1 MGRKLASGELVTT
14 VEILPPKGW
23 NPAEMI
29 EQCRA
34 LQEAGVDAVNI
45 LDSARAQSRMGV
57 LPAALIVQR
66 EVGLETVFHYTCRDR
81 NMLGMLSDLLGAA
94 AGGLRNVLI
103 VTGDPPAMGPYPDS
117 TAVFDIDS
125 IGLTNLVRRLNQ
137 GLDPGGNPIG
147 EPTRFVVGV
156 ALNQGADLEHEL
168 ERFAWKVEAGA
179 DFAVTQPVFDAGQ
192 LERFLGRVRARIP
205 IIAGIWPLTSL
216 RNAEFL
222 ANEVPGVHVPHAVIE
237 RMRLAQE
244 QGTAGG
250 PGRGG
255 RHSGGDGRGGQ
266 GSGARCTGHGARPVA
281 SAPLSMVACGRTLRS
296 SVHCYVHCSRFV
308 QTAPMPVPRIHLLEA
323 EIAQIDLVRPYLAER
338 AHRFRAD
345 LLRR

>member
-1 MGRKLASGELVTT
+1 M
-14 VEILPPKGW
+14 
-23 NPAEMI
+23 PAEMI
-29 EQCRA
+29 EQCRL
-34 LQEAGVDAVNI
+34 LQEAGVDAVNV

-156 ALNQGADLEHEL
+156 ALNQGAEPGARAGAVRAGRSRPERISPLLSRCSMLNSLQRFL
-168 ERFAWKVEAGA
+168 ERANG
-179 DFAVTQPVFDAGQ
+179 P
-192 LERFLGRVRARIP
+192 RFRSSR
-205 IIAGIWPLTSL
+205 
-216 RNAEFL
+216 
-222 ANEVPGVHVPHAVIE
+222 
-237 RMRLAQE
+237 
-244 QGTAGG
+244 
-250 PGRGG
+250 
-255 RHSGGDGRGGQ
+255 
-266 GSGARCTGHGARPVA
+266 GSGLWPRSGT
-281 SAPLSMVACGRTLRS
+281 RS
-296 SVHCYVHCSRFV
+296 SWPTRCRSR
-308 QTAPMPVPRIHLLEA
+308 VP
-323 EIAQIDLVRPYLAER
+323 PP
-338 AHRFRAD
+338 
-345 LLRR
+345 